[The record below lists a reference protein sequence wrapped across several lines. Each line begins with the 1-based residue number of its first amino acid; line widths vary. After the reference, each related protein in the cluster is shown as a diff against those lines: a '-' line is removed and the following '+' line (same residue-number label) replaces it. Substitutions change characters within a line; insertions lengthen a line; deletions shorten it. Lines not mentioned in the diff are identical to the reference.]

1 VLAGALPVS
10 GLTAL
15 QALEV
20 LGLGRGQRL
29 LVTNGGGVT
38 GSLAIQLA
46 AAMGVEVTTTA
57 SGAAAERLRG
67 LGAAEIIDYH
77 DPNWPGQA
85 RGGFDGA
92 LTAAIG
98 TVEAALPLVRD
109 GGRLCSLTSDAPAG
123 ERGIASTDFYVRPDA
138 AQLAQLATQ
147 VSQGTLQIALEV
159 HPLQEGPTAFFRVAA
174 GQSSGRKL
182 VLIP

>member
-1 VLAGALPVS
+1 VGPAAERCRLGCGAAPPS
-10 GLTAL
+10 GP
-15 QALEV
+15 
-20 LGLGRGQRL
+20 GSGGRGP
-29 LVTNGGGVT
+29 GAGV
-38 GSLAIQLA
+38 
-46 AAMGVEVTTTA
+46 
-57 SGAAAERLRG
+57 GADVGEFAVGDRLRG

-98 TVEAALPLVRD
+98 TAEAALPLVRD
-109 GGRLCSLTSDAPAG
+109 GGRLCSLASDAPAG
-123 ERGIASTDFYVRPDA
+123 ERGITSTDLYVRPDA

-147 VSQGTLQIALEV
+147 VSQGTLRITPEV
-159 HPLQEGPTAFFRVAA
+159 HPLQEGPAAFTRVAA
-174 GQSSGRKL
+174 GQASGRKL